1 MHIIYEIIGRGEIK
15 MRKWMIIFSLVLA
28 MMGSQQALAQQDYER
43 YGRIATAVVKE
54 DYTGEKLADYKYDG
68 RKTLPGGQIED
79 AFTFDVVKDG
89 KDVSV
94 KVKVVHNPDK
104 PTDLNIS
111 VNEVQ

>member
-1 MHIIYEIIGRGEIK
+1 
-15 MRKWMIIFSLVLA
+15 MRKWMVIFSLVLF
-28 MMGSQQALAQQDYER
+28 MMGSSQQALAQQDYQK

-68 RKTLPGGQIED
+68 RKTLQGGQIED

-89 KDVSV
+89 QEVTV

-104 PTDLNIS
+104 PQDLNIS
-111 VNEVQ
+111 VSEVQ